1 MFSSTHSLRRALA
14 FVALFLSSAFL
25 IVGCSPPWQHANA
38 ASSNLGPKPTAQQLI
53 ATVKKNFNT
62 VNAFHVVM
70 QVQNPG
76 TASSSSGSQIEI
88 RAANGD
94 VIMPDKV
101 KAQATVVL
109 SGQAVT
115 VNLVSIGDTQY
126 ITDPITGQWRVIKG
140 LLDPRTLTNPNTGL
154 ISLLGKVQ
162 NVTQPTDDSVN
173 GVPCWRMTGQLDA
186 KYLSFFTGGGV
197 PAGTMLQTSACVG
210 KADGLLYQVK
220 VTGEAAV
227 GDTAQ
232 TTYLFNISKYNE
244 NITITAPQV

>member
-1 MFSSTHSLRRALA
+1 MYSSTFSLKRVLA
-14 FVALFLSSAFL
+14 FAALFLSCALL
-25 IVGCSPPWQHANA
+25 IVGCSPPWQHADA
-38 ASSNLGPKPTAQQLI
+38 VGLAKKPTTQQLI
-53 ATVKKNFNT
+53 ATVKKNYST
-62 VNAFHVVM
+62 VKAFHVVM
-70 QVQNPG
+70 QVENAG
-76 TASSSSGSQIEI
+76 TASASSSQIEI

-109 SGQAVT
+109 SGQPVT

-140 LLDPRTLTNPNTGL
+140 LLDPRTLTNPNTGI

-162 NVTQPTDDSVN
+162 NVTQPTDDTVN
-173 GVPCWRMTGQLDA
+173 GTPCWRVSGQLDA
-186 KYLSFFTGGGV
+186 KYLAFFTGGGV

-210 KADGLLYQVK
+210 KSDGLVYQVK
-220 VTGEAAV
+220 VTGEAAT
-227 GDTAQ
+227 GDTPQ
-232 TTYLFNISKYNE
+232 TTRLFTISNYNE